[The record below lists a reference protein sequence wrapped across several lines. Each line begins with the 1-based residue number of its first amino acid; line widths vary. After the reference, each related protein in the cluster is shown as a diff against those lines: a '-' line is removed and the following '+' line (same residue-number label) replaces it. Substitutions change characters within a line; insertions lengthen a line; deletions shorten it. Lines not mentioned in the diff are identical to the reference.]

1 MNLRK
6 KSEENEIIF
15 FFANTISLVIL
26 ITLHTVRKRRELL
39 APRRVKYGKMFEL
52 MYEKIKLIEFI
63 GQLV

>member
-1 MNLRK
+1 MNLRE
-6 KSEENEIIF
+6 KSEENEII